1 MEQSLKQTNNNQ
13 VRIRQVTYYFGAII
27 HEGNNIEKF
36 TYLFEY

>member
-13 VRIRQVTYYFGAII
+13 VRIRQVTYYFGAIK
-27 HEGNNIEKF
+27 GNNIEKF